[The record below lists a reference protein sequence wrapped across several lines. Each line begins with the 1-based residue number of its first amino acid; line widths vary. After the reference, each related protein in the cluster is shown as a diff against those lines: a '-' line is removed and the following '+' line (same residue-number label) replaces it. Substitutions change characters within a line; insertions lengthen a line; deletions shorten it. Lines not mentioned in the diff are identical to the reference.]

1 MRRWDL
7 QREADPSK
15 GAQKVRPWQCAGPDW
30 PEAAAHPA
38 CHKPSQLLLLLFK
51 FGPAM
56 DKTASMSRMVGFF
69 FFLKEEAL
77 EWPSH
82 PGTVSRGGPGPE
94 KGQEGP
100 FYEPLPLHIPPL
112 SCTSAFPRGRGFE
125 REETGIVTWTKL
137 LKKKT
142 NLAVFHLEAFSRSQ
156 EGQGAEVPGRAGG
169 RGPEL
174 HPALSADAPF
184 APRGPGWPSPFPGS
198 TDATRWVGRA
208 DPRPFHGP
216 LALLFPPAVP
226 LPCLGA
232 GDSHP
237 PADPTERETGF
248 AHPGPSSW
256 P

>member
-100 FYEPLPLHIPPL
+100 FYEPLPLHIRPL

-137 LKKKT
+137 LKKKKKK
-142 NLAVFHLEAFSRSQ
+142 LGGVPSRGLFQVS
-156 EGQGAEVPGRAGG
+156 G
-169 RGPEL
+169 
-174 HPALSADAPF
+174 
-184 APRGPGWPSPFPGS
+184 GPGS
-198 TDATRWVGRA
+198 
-208 DPRPFHGP
+208 
-216 LALLFPPAVP
+216 
-226 LPCLGA
+226 
-232 GDSHP
+232 
-237 PADPTERETGF
+237 
-248 AHPGPSSW
+248 
-256 P
+256 